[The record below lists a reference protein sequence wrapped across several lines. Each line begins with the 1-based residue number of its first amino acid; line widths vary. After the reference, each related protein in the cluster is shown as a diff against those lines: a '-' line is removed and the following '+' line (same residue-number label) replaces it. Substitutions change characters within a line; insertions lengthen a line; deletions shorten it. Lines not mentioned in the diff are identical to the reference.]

1 MAPIIL
7 TAILILSAPG
17 SHQLDPTTVRTHL
30 AHIAKA
36 DYGYRGWKC
45 LDRLIHRESRYR
57 ADAAN
62 PHSSA
67 WGLFQLLRLPPS
79 TTVIEQYARGKR
91 YIEHRYEGA
100 PCRAL
105 DQQRSVG
112 WY

>member
-7 TAILILSAPG
+7 TAILILGAPG

-30 AHIAKA
+30 APIAKA

-79 TTVIEQYARGKR
+79 TTVIEQYARAKR
-91 YIEHRYEGA
+91 YIEHRYEGS
-100 PCRAL
+100 PCRAYE
-105 DQQRSVG
+105 QARTVG

>member
-1 MAPIIL
+1 MEPLIL
-7 TAILILSAPG
+7 AAILILSGPN
-17 SHQLDPTTVRTHL
+17 SQHLEPQQVRTHL
-30 AHIAKA
+30 APIAKA
-36 DYGYRGWKC
+36 DFGTRGWKC
-45 LDRLIHRESRYR
+45 LDQLIHRESRW
-57 ADAAN
+57 DATAKN

-67 WGLFQLLRLPPS
+67 RGLFQLLRLPPS
-79 TTVIEQYARGKR
+79 ATVIEQYARGKR